1 MKDKKELIIKAGIK
15 LFAQKGVSATS
26 IQEIATES
34 GISKGAF
41 YLHFKS
47 KDELLLSI
55 FKYYYEDIKH
65 NFAKI
70 DEMNLPPREKFQLVL
85 TELIKSFLS
94 HREFIIMQTRE
105 QALPKTE
112 EVKEFLYQMVME
124 NHLFIYTNL
133 QAIYGE
139 KVHDYLWDLTIS
151 FDGLFQA
158 YLKIIFFEESSINVE
173 KLVSSLLQRTDYIVE
188 GFLRDSPAPL
198 IEEEKINLAMSK
210 FKTNF
215 FQTKDESI
223 EDLLKAMRKE
233 VDNYDDNES
242 FLISL
247 EVIEEEFKREH
258 PRKPVI
264 SGILSNFQEYP
275 SFEKYINKINNLIKK

>member
-1 MKDKKELIIKAGIK
+1 MKDKKVLILKAGIK

-55 FKYYYEDIKH
+55 FKYYYEDIKQS
-65 NFAKI
+65 FAKI
-70 DEMNLPPREKFQLVL
+70 EEMKLPPRKKFQLVL
-85 TELIKSFLS
+85 TELIKSLLA

-112 EVKEFLYQMVME
+112 EVKEFLYRMVME

-158 YLKIIFFEESSINVE
+158 YLKIIFFEESSIKVE
-173 KLVSSLLQRTDYIVE
+173 KLVTSLLQRIDYIVE
-188 GFLRDSPAPL
+188 GFLRDTPDPL

-210 FKTNF
+210 FKTDF
-215 FQTKDESI
+215 FQTKEERI
-223 EDLLKAMRKE
+223 EDVLEAMRKA
-233 VDNYDDNES
+233 VNNYEDNENL
-242 FLISL
+242 LISL
-247 EVIEEEFKREH
+247 EVIEEELAREQ

-275 SFEKYINKINNLIKK
+275 SFGKYVYKINNFIK